1 MPPHTQIP
9 PPLPPFFSVSL
20 KAHVAQSEVE
30 KGDLESERNQL
41 QTLAMTLK
49 EALEQTGNTKKVT
62 ALFASNKMLVRLWE
76 TL

>member
-1 MPPHTQIP
+1 M
-9 PPLPPFFSVSL
+9 
-20 KAHVAQSEVE
+20 
-30 KGDLESERNQL
+30 ESERNQL

-49 EALEQTGNTKKVT
+49 EALEKTGNTKKVT